1 MKQKASMNRSI
12 DFFKRLKLNGR
23 VTLDIILI
31 ALPIVFVVIVA
42 YVGISKLRHTSDML
56 SRQYLAISV
65 NCGKLTSSVNLTFD
79 AIDKNNNEG
88 IASYTSQTAEAI
100 KTVEERVRNV
110 EGEAPEIKE
119 QFDKINTLISRSSQS
134 LSALTSNIQ
143 TSNSRYSDLNAT
155 IARYD
160 KLADELR
167 LRAARK
173 AQNYLDANNKAMA
186 QRYVTA
192 AMQAER
198 ACRMSVESNLYG
210 QIGNMERTKQS
221 TMGVAQCHAELFKVL
236 DETDKQTLAEMDKIL
251 QYLIENSSKFGELVA
266 SMKMQAGEGTKTKV
280 EILREISIL
289 QSMSN
294 ARIEALSEQISAV
307 TRRMAIM
314 LIIALVFSVNGSF
327 FTVKYLKQTIVKP
340 VVHLA
345 SVARD
350 IANANLV
357 NDVKHNDGIDEV
369 SQLEDAFATM
379 TENLTD
385 LVTSIKAT
393 AEDIADSSRTML
405 HASEQMTSSANNQAS
420 YAEEVSASIEEM
432 NASIEQNR
440 DNASTTEEMAVN
452 NSHIISNCSVSA
464 QKSEQSM
471 NDIAQKISVIDEI
484 SFQTNLL
491 ALNAAVEA
499 ARAGEHG
506 KGFAVVAAEIRKL
519 AEKCAMA
526 AKEIDNV
533 SRDSIDAV
541 RQNGEAF
548 NIVLPRFQ
556 RITELL
562 QDIAAACKEQA
573 SGSEQ
578 INSAV
583 QSFNNSTEQ
592 FAAIADD
599 VALNSQNLDM
609 KAGLLLEITDRFV
622 TKENTSSTS
631 LTVIKP

>member
-1 MKQKASMNRSI
+1 MKTI
-12 DFFKRLKLNGR
+12 DFFQRLKLNGR
-23 VTLDIILI
+23 VTLDIVLI
-31 ALPIVFVVIVA
+31 ALPIVFVAIVA

-88 IASYTSQTAEAI
+88 VANFSKQTAEAVNAVAERV
-100 KTVEERVRNV
+100 KNVEED
-110 EGEAPEIKE
+110 APEIAE
-119 QFDKINTLISRSSQS
+119 QFNVINRLI
-134 LSALTSNIQ
+134 NQ
-143 TSNSRYSDLNAT
+143 TSTGLNALLSNMQNSSARFADLNAT
-155 IARYD
+155 ISKYD

-167 LRAARK
+167 QRAARK
-173 AQNYLDANNKAMA
+173 AQSFMESNNKAMSN
-186 QRYVTA
+186 RYLQA
-192 AMQAER
+192 ALVSER

-210 QIGNMERTKQS
+210 QIGDMERTKQA
-221 TMGVAQCHAELFKVL
+221 TMGVAQCHAELKKLL
-236 DETDKQTLAEMDKIL
+236 DDADRQTLAEMDNIL

-266 SMKMQAGEGTKTKV
+266 SMKMQAEGTKTKV
-280 EILREISIL
+280 SILREVSIL

-294 ARIEALSEQISAV
+294 ARIESLSDQISAV

-314 LIIALVFSVNGSF
+314 IVIALLISLNGSF
-327 FTVKYLKQTIVKP
+327 FTIKYLRQTVVQP

-345 SVARD
+345 AVARD

-357 NDVKHNDGIDEV
+357 NDIKHNDGVDEI

-379 TENLTD
+379 TDNLTE
-385 LVTSIKAT
+385 LVTSLKET
-393 AEDIADSSRTML
+393 AEEIASSSRTML
-405 HASEQMTSSANNQAS
+405 DASQQMTVSANDQAS

-533 SRDSIDAV
+533 SKDSIEAV

-562 QDIAAACKEQA
+562 QEIASACKEQA

-578 INSAV
+578 INAAV
-583 QSFNNSTEQ
+583 QRFNNSTEH

-599 VALNSQNLDM
+599 VAMNSQSLDM
-609 KAGLLLEITDRFV
+609 KAELLLEITDRFV
-622 TKENTSSTS
+622 TQQTNSSTS